1 MLIFLVTLAAG
12 YIFVA
17 GYIVGFYERE
27 NYGGATWFDWLFA
40 ALWLPFILSYF
51 SSVLAKKVIGDT
63 D

>member
-1 MLIFLVTLAAG
+1 MIYLILALAAG

-27 NYGGATWFDWLFA
+27 NYDGATWFDWLYA
-40 ALWLPFILSYF
+40 ALWLPFIISYLS
-51 SSVLAKKVIGDT
+51 SALAKKVIGDT